1 MRFQKC
7 FLNLR
12 LLNRSFPSYKS
23 PFSDFFRPNS
33 ILPFDTFKFFT
44 LSLLINIFFTPKLTP
59 KFNHKNP
66 SKLKFYVS
74 KNYIIEYKS
83 IIRIWT
89 ISTDWKL
96 QLPVFTSGFQSGLCA
111 GTKSKL
117 GNPNPI
123 FRFGLIKIS
132 KFLENVQKWHIK

>member
-83 IIRIWT
+83 IIRILKIWN
-89 ISTDWKL
+89 DWKK
-96 QLPVFTSGFQSGLCA
+96 PVSGAHFRFWVRFRNKFWQPPNQFSGLDWC
-111 GTKSKL
+111 
-117 GNPNPI
+117 
-123 FRFGLIKIS
+123 
-132 KFLENVQKWHIK
+132 KFQNFWKMFKNDT